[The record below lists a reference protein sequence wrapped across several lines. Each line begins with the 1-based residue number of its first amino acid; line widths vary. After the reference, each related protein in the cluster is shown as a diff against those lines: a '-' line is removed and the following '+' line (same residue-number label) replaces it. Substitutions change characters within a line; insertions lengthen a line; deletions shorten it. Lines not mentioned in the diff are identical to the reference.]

1 MVVQESFC
9 LGSFYIHILWNIF
22 AFRVYDHYIF
32 YCNIGTIG
40 KPLIYRENY
49 TMLFHWNLFIFK
61 YNKYKLIPEYL
72 KLVLEWITSFFEK
85 NTDGTAMQFVSKKK
99 IVTAVIPLP
108 PLAEQKRIV
117 ATIEKM
123 LPLCEKLG
131 D

>member
-1 MVVQESFC
+1 MSF
-9 LGSFYIHILWNIF
+9 SDYEIYKDKYQPQY
-22 AFRVYDHYIF
+22 YDIF

-117 ATIEKM
+117 AAIEKM

-131 D
+131 E